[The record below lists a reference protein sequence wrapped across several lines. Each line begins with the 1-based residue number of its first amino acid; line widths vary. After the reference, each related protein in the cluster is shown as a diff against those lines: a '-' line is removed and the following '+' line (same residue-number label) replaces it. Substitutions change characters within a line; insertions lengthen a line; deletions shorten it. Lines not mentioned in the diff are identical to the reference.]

1 MKKESGEIQRKS
13 PTRLPKIVSADE
25 IFDRMQQVL
34 DRVSTRA
41 YEIFESR
48 GGGMGWDLADWF
60 NAESELLH
68 PVHLQVVQTDGGL
81 QVQAEVPGFTAEEI
95 EVAVEPRRLTITGKR
110 ESKSEEKKGE
120 TVYTDRCS
128 NRFLRVVDLPAEVDA
143 KKVKATL
150 KNGIL
155 EMEMPKAAPPEKIRI
170 EAKAS

>member
-13 PTRLPKIVSADE
+13 PTRLPKIVTAEE

-34 DRVSTRA
+34 EIVSKRA
-41 YEIFESR
+41 YEIFESN
-48 GGGMGWDLADWF
+48 GGGIGRDLADWF

-68 PVHLQVVQTDGGL
+68 PVHLNVVETRGGL
-81 QVQAEVPGFTAEEI
+81 QVQAEVPGFTADEI

-110 ESKSEEKKGE
+110 ESKSEKKGE

-155 EMEMPKAAPPEKIRI
+155 ELAMPKAAPAEKIRI